1 MSSSYFSKSL
11 GFQVEKVSL
20 GQGKSLLS
28 CLMRGSTGHGCA
40 LLEPLQKVS
49 CLPHTVARTAGELS
63 PTLKTPGIPYDVIS
77 QVTASLT
84 KTLSSMRFCHYN
96 GDFSTKL
103 LREETATG
111 VGWLDEGSISFIHS
125 VVITKCHLSV
135 DPQNCLKILI
145 PVVRLS
151 PLRSAGESIT
161 LGTTLGA
168 TART

>member
-1 MSSSYFSKSL
+1 MSSSYFFKSL

-40 LLEPLQKVS
+40 LLEPLQEVS
-49 CLPHTVARTAGELS
+49 CLPHTVRTAGELS
-63 PTLKTPGIPYDVIS
+63 PTLQTPGIPYDVIS

-84 KTLSSMRFCHYN
+84 KTLSSTRFCHYN

-111 VGWLDEGSISFIHS
+111 VGWFDERSISFIHS

-135 DPQNCLKILI
+135 DPQKYLKILI

-151 PLRSAGESIT
+151 LLRSAGESNT